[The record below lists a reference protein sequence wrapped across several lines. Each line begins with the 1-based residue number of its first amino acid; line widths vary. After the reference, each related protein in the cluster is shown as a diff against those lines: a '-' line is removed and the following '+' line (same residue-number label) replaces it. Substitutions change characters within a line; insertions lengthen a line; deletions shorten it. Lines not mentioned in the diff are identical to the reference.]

1 MLFHVL
7 PHEAVGM
14 IGANEV
20 DTAASIIAWH
30 LHEARRLLS
39 DLDTPTTPAAAIRL
53 DDWLIVE
60 ARRKSSHRIATTR
73 AY

>member
-7 PHEAVGM
+7 PYEAVGM

-20 DTAASIIAWH
+20 DTAASVIVWH

-53 DDWLIVE
+53 DDRLIVE
-60 ARRKSSHRIATTR
+60 ARRKGSH
-73 AY
+73 